1 LKPAGDAGLVRGI
14 RKWDLVAYFINAI
27 IGAGIF
33 GLPGKI
39 YALTGVWS
47 VLAYLVCALLA
58 VLIVLCLA
66 ELGSRYSATGGPYLY
81 ARDAFGSLVGFEIG
95 WLLWLARLTSFAA
108 LCNLF
113 VDYLAGLWPAAG
125 DGASRALLITGIVVV
140 LTTLSV
146 ANVRAAALFGD
157 LFTVGKLV
165 PLVLF
170 VVVGV
175 FFVEPAR
182 YAPGPL
188 PAFGDFST
196 AVLLLAF
203 AFSGFE
209 IPMITAGE
217 TQEPRRHVP
226 IAMLRALAVVVVLY
240 LSIQLVCIGTLPGLA
255 TSQRP
260 LADAS
265 AAFLGAPGA
274 TIITIGALI
283 SVTGTLSTIMLAAP
297 RVLYAMARGGQLPS
311 FFATTHGRLH
321 TPHVAVLVSAVLV
334 LVLTLSGSFISALTL
349 SAITRLIV
357 YAVSCAAV
365 PVLRRQT
372 DAPPATFTVRTGG
385 LVALAALVLCAW
397 LISSSPWIE
406 ARNVAIAAL
415 LGVGLWLSFGRRPRV
430 STTTESL

>member
-1 LKPAGDAGLVRGI
+1 MKSRGDAGLFRGI
-14 RKWDLVAYFINAI
+14 RKWDLVAYFINAV

-33 GLPGKI
+33 GLPGRI

-47 VLAYLVCALLA
+47 VLAYLVCALVA
-58 VLIVLCLA
+58 ALIVLCLA
-66 ELGSRYSATGGPYLY
+66 ELGSRYSETGGPYLY
-81 ARDAFGSLVGFEIG
+81 ARDAFGSFVGFEIG
-95 WLLWLARLTSFAA
+95 WLLWLARLSAFAA

-113 VDYLAGLWPAAG
+113 VDYLAYLRPEAG
-125 DGASRALLITGIVVV
+125 AGAGRALVITGVIVA
-140 LTTLSV
+140 LTTVSV
-146 ANVRAAALFGD
+146 ANVRIAALFGD
-157 LFTVGKLV
+157 LFTTAKLV

-170 VVVGV
+170 VIVGA
-175 FFVEPAR
+175 FFVSPAR
-182 YAPGPL
+182 YQPGTL
-188 PAFGDFST
+188 PAYGDFST

-217 TQEPRRHVP
+217 MQEPRRHVP
-226 IAMLRALAVVVVLY
+226 IAMLCALAAVVVLY
-240 LSIQLVCIGTLPGLA
+240 LSIQLVCIGTLPDLA

-265 AAFLGAPGA
+265 AAFLGAAGA

-297 RVLYAMARGGQLPS
+297 RVLYAMAQGGQLPS
-311 FFATTHGRLH
+311 SLAATHERLH
-321 TPHVAVLVSAVLV
+321 TPHVAVLVSAALV

-349 SAITRLIV
+349 SAITRLVV

-365 PVLRRQT
+365 PVLRRRA
-372 DAPPATFTVRTGG
+372 DVPPATFTVRAGA

-397 LISSSPWIE
+397 LISSSTRVE
-406 ARNVAIAAL
+406 ARNVAVAAL
-415 LGVGLWLSFGRRPRV
+415 VGVVLWFSFGRKRGASAATRPR
-430 STTTESL
+430 

>member
-1 LKPAGDAGLVRGI
+1 LRPAGDAGLVRGI
-14 RKWDLVAYFINAI
+14 REWDLVAYFINAI
-27 IGAGIF
+27 VGAGIF
-33 GLPGKI
+33 GLPGRI

-47 VLAYLVCALLA
+47 VLAYVVCAVLA

-81 ARDAFGSLVGFEIG
+81 ARDAFGSFAGFEIG
-95 WLLWLARLTSFAA
+95 WLLWLARLTAFAA

-113 VDYLAGLWPAAG
+113 VDYLAWLWPAAG
-125 DGASRALLITGIVVV
+125 AGAWRALVITGIVVV
-140 LTTLSV
+140 LTTVSV
-146 ANVRAAALFGD
+146 ANVRVAALFGD

-170 VVVGV
+170 VVVGA
-175 FFVEPAR
+175 FFVSPAR
-182 YAPGPL
+182 YEPGPP

-217 TQEPRRHVP
+217 TLEPRRHVP
-226 IAMLRALAVVVVLY
+226 IALLRALAVVVVLY
-240 LSIQLVCIGTLPGLA
+240 LSIQVVCIGTLPGLA
-255 TSQRP
+255 ASQRP

-265 AAFLGAPGA
+265 AAFLGAAGA

-283 SVTGTLSTIMLAAP
+283 SVTGTLSSIMLAAP
-297 RVLYAMARGGQLPS
+297 RVLYAMAQGGQLPRL
-311 FFATTHGRLH
+311 FAATHERLH
-321 TPHVAVLVSAVLV
+321 TPHVAVLVSAALV

-365 PVLRRQT
+365 PVLRRRPE
-372 DAPPATFTVRTGG
+372 APPATFTVRAGAV
-385 LVALAALVLCAW
+385 VAIAALVLCAW
-397 LISSSPWIE
+397 LISSSSWSE
-406 ARNVAIAAL
+406 ARNVAVAAL
-415 LGVGLWLSFGRRPRV
+415 VGTGLWFVCGRASGAEPRAA
-430 STTTESL
+430 ER